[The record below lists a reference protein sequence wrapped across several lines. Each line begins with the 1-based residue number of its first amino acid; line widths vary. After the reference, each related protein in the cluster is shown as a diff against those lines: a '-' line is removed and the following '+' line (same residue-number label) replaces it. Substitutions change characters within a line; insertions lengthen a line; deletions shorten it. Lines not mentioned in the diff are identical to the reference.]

1 MSNAQ
6 RKVSVNPYQS
16 LVNRIQR
23 AILAPSSQAERSVCL
38 YRSPDE
44 DVYLWDQ
51 LIDEMGEADSVRTE
65 RLEDGGVR
73 VTWDPPTDE

>member
-1 MSNAQ
+1 MSATS
-6 RKVSVNPYQS
+6 RKPATNPYQS

-23 AILAPSSQAERSVCL
+23 AIMAPAAQLERTVCL

-44 DVYLWDQ
+44 DEGLWDQ
-51 LIDEMGEADSVRTE
+51 LIDEMSEADSVRTE

-73 VTWDPPTDE
+73 VTWDPPTDD

>member
-1 MSNAQ
+1 MSATQ
-6 RKVSVNPYQS
+6 RKTTVNPYQS

-23 AILAPSSQAERSVCL
+23 AILAPAAQSERSVCL

-44 DVYLWDQ
+44 DESLWGQ

-65 RLEDGGVR
+65 LLEDGGVR
-73 VTWDPPTDE
+73 VTWDPPSDN